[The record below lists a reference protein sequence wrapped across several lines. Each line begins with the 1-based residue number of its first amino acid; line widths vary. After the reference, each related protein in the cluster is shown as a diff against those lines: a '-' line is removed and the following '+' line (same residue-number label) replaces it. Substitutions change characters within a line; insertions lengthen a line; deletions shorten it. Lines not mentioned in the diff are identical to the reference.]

1 MPPPLLPPQRNRLA
15 AALSAILRGILTF
28 LILLDEIARPLYRPL
43 TQWFA
48 SLRIVARLEAA
59 IARLPRALVLI
70 ALAIPFAI
78 AEPLKIAGLVLIARG
93 QLAAG
98 ILVLGFAHLA
108 SFLVV
113 ERIYHAGREKLM
125 SYGWFA
131 WAMGWLIRLRAKA
144 LGWIRSSAAYA
155 FAIRSRDAA
164 RRWWRDLRA

>member
-1 MPPPLLPPQRNRLA
+1 M
-15 AALSAILRGILTF
+15 
-28 LILLDEIARPLYRPL
+28 
-43 TQWFA
+43 
-48 SLRIVARLEAA
+48 
-59 IARLPRALVLI
+59 
-70 ALAIPFAI
+70 
-78 AEPLKIAGLVLIARG
+78 ARG

-131 WAMGWLIRLRAKA
+131 WAMGWLIRLRARA

-155 FAIRSRDAA
+155 FAIRSREAA